1 MNMWFN
7 YNQQNQSNNNNYFE
21 NKQNN
26 WWEQFQ
32 KENEIIPIEV
42 KASTN
47 VRSQSLKIFSEKYKP
62 KLSVRFSL
70 LPYCDQTWMIN
81 IPLFAV
87 CNL

>member
-1 MNMWFN
+1 M
-7 YNQQNQSNNNNYFE
+7 E
-21 NKQNN
+21 A
-26 WWEQFQ
+26 
-32 KENEIIPIEV
+32 IEV

-47 VRSQSLKIFSEKYKP
+47 VRSQSLKTFYEKYNP

-70 LPYCDQTWMIN
+70 LPYCDQSWMIN